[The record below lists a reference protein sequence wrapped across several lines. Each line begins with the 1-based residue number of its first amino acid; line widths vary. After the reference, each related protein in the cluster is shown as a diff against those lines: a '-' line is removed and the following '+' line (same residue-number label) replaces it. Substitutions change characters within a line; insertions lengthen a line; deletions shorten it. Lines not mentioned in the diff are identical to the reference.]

1 MNKQPEK
8 QSSETMTLLPCPF
21 CGNEEIACCKDG
33 VAYPWCCYC
42 KECGVCF
49 EAKDRKSVEK
59 KWNTRAERREREGY
73 RLPSEWKL
81 ETGEADGEKWIS
93 LRTGNNF
100 IRYWPTDGMF
110 YWFLSELLIAA
121 AHDGE
126 SI

>member
-1 MNKQPEK
+1 MTTQP
-8 QSSETMTLLPCPF
+8 SSETMTLESLHDWHKGHQRAASNSGRWEDMLF
-21 CGNEEIACCKDG
+21 HERAANAIDAHL
-33 VAYPWCCYC
+33 
-42 KECGVCF
+42 
-49 EAKDRKSVEK
+49 S
-59 KWNTRAERREREGY
+59 AERREREGY